1 MTEHKKCDMIN
12 SYIKIHTIKRKERK
26 YRVLLYELRN
36 DLQNQ
41 TEHLS

>member
-1 MTEHKKCDMIN
+1 MTDRKKCDMIKSN
-12 SYIKIHTIKRKERK
+12 IKIHTIKRKERQS
-26 YRVLLYELRN
+26 RVLVYELRN

>member
-1 MTEHKKCDMIN
+1 MTDRKKCDMIN
-12 SYIKIHTIKRKERK
+12 SYIKIHTI
-26 YRVLLYELRN
+26 

>member
-1 MTEHKKCDMIN
+1 MTDRKKCDMIN

-26 YRVLLYELRN
+26 YRGLLYELRN

>member
-1 MTEHKKCDMIN
+1 MTDRKKCDMIN
-12 SYIKIHTIKRKERK
+12 SYIKIHTIKRK